1 MRAVLRATLA
11 ARRRARPTAAENSR
25 VSFLTL
31 VRFMVPVPLIEETYA
46 NREPVA
52 FPETVE
58 CLEDKSADYYAAT
71 MSTRAAYP
79 S

>member
-1 MRAVLRATLA
+1 MRAVLRATFA

-25 VSFLTL
+25 VSFFTL
-31 VRFMVPVPLIEETYA
+31 IRFMVPAPLTEGSYA
-46 NREPVA
+46 NREPGA
-52 FPETVE
+52 FPETIE
-58 CLEDKSADYYAAT
+58 CLEDESPAHYAAT